1 MVIIWTVLTV
11 GLRITHYVFLM
22 IINESNEW
30 KRTLSMVMTTFV
42 NVMTAT
48 YVNVMTATYVVNV
61 MTDTQSV
68 EYLQYKIQNYS
79 KTK

>member
-1 MVIIWTVLTV
+1 M
-11 GLRITHYVFLM
+11 ITHYVFLT
-22 IINESNEW
+22 IINKSNEW
-30 KRTLSMVMTTFV
+30 KRTLSNVMTTF
-42 NVMTAT
+42 
-48 YVNVMTATYVVNV
+48 VNVMTATYVVNV

>member
-22 IINESNEW
+22 IINKSNGW
-30 KRTLSMVMTTFV
+30 KLILSMVMTTFV
-42 NVMTAT
+42 NVMTTT

-68 EYLQYKIQNYS
+68 EYLKYKIQNYS